1 MKNRN
6 EIVEMLMATVS
17 ESRLYDHFDVRIVVE
32 GFADQL
38 VLINDEHRR
47 QIAQVK
53 AMFDAGIDAAKR
65 EMAFVTSNLEGAL
78 KRFFL
83 SLQGGL
89 CEGSEVI
96 YHVEFAT
103 KLAQAKDEFDREIA
117 TLRQELA
124 QANREPAMPCAI
136 DGINRSG
143 RSPDDVLN

>member
-1 MKNRN
+1 MTSRD
-6 EIVEMLMATVS
+6 EIIEMLTAAAARSGRPDITLV
-17 ESRLYDHFDVRIVVE
+17 IE

-38 VLINDEHRR
+38 VQIDNEHHK

-83 SLQGGL
+83 SLEGGL
-89 CEGSEVI
+89 SKSSVVI
-96 YHVEFAT
+96 DHAEFAT
-103 KLAQAKDEFDREIA
+103 KLAKAKEQFDREITA
-117 TLRQELA
+117 LRQELA
-124 QANREPAMPCAI
+124 QANREPATPCAI
-136 DGINRSG
+136 NGINGSG